1 MKRCIAIDKET
12 GLTQYA
18 KTLCQSVFQQPGFNS
33 NRELLEWIKT
43 IDLLLV
49 YHNQVYA
56 VDETVRLLSDDTDEM
71 TLEQW
76 LIMSSNERVQILFQ
90 SSHGD
95 YCSIIRYV
103 VSQGLITCE
112 AISGYITAFIQEGN
126 VSLFLC
132 FGKFMQEQRLSLL
145 LKQEV
150 EQFASFFI
158 LHTKSTHY
166 SFSREDLEVL
176 LSLVLSIL
184 DHPLI
189 PSDLGEQLQ
198 YVKKLLTVSITLNK
212 EISISIPEIESIF
225 NSEPKWCEEHPISFS
240 SATVEEINEYL
251 LLKSSQLLK
260 DYYQQSHVS
269 NLAIGSLRETCFSYL
284 PSEIVNYILLPI
296 MITENTLS
304 SLNSASVLTASIN
317 NEWLNETVLR
327 SVNSTILSMN
337 VYVQ

>member
-1 MKRCIAIDKET
+1 MKRCVAIDKET

-18 KTLCQSVFQQPGFNS
+18 KTLCQSVFQQPGFS
-33 NRELLEWIKT
+33 NNKELLEWIKS
-43 IDLLLV
+43 IDLLLI
-49 YHNQVYA
+49 YHNQVYSM
-56 VDETVRLLSDDTDEM
+56 DEMVNMLNDDVDEM
-71 TLEQW
+71 TLEKW
-76 LIMSSNERVQILFQ
+76 LVMSTNEHIRILFQ

-95 YCSIIRYV
+95 YSSIIRYV

-112 AISGYITAFIQEGN
+112 AISEYITTFIQEGD
-126 VSLFLC
+126 VSLYLC
-132 FGKFMQEQRLSLL
+132 FVRFMQEQRLSLL

-150 EQFASFFI
+150 EQFALFVI

-198 YVKKLLTVSITLNK
+198 SVEKLLTVSITLNK
-212 EISISIPEIESIF
+212 VISVSIPEIESIL
-225 NSEPKWCEEHPISFS
+225 NSEPEWCELHPISFS

-269 NLAIGSLRETCFSYL
+269 NLAIRSLRETCFSYL
-284 PSEIVNYILLPI
+284 PAEIVNYILLPI

-304 SLNSASVLTASIN
+304 SLNSASDLTASIN

-327 SVNSTILSMN
+327 SVNATILAMN